1 MNDAILIHDTDDV
14 LVALRDLKKGETV
27 NGILLKEDIPQAHK
41 IALLQVNIRPFYDFL
56 HGRFYIPSWFPTKGT
71 L

>member
-1 MNDAILIHDTDDV
+1 MNDAILIHDSDDV

-41 IALLQVNIRPFYDFL
+41 IALRALK
-56 HGRFYIPSWFPTKGT
+56 KGT
-71 L
+71 PLHKYGNVIGILTRDVEPGE